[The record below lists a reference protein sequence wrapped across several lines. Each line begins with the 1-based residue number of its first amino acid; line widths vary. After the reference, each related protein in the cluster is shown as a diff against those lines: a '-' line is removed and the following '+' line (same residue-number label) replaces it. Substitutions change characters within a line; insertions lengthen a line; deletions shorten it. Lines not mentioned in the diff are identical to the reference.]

1 MRPTGRCSRPRTP
14 WPGSGTSSP
23 VAKNFTIRRTS
34 LSIPRRNRWTTPSG
48 RSKRRC
54 GMHVVNVSLGDRS
67 YDIEIGADLGLA
79 GARIQG
85 LGLGNKI
92 ALVTNPTVKKLHG
105 RRMVDGLK
113 AAGFLVLSIEVPDG
127 EQYKNLDWAN
137 AVYTALLT
145 NAFDRTSALVALGGG
160 VIGDLTGFAAATF
173 MRGVPFIQVPTT
185 LLAMVDSS
193 VGGKTGVNHPMGT
206 NMIGA
211 FYQPKKVLM
220 DLSVLKTLPKEE
232 LLAGM
237 AEVIKYG
244 VIRDA
249 AFFDYLDKN
258 REKILSL
265 DPDALTHIIRRSCE
279 IKAEVVS
286 KDEREGGL
294 RAILN
299 FGHTVGH
306 AVETAENYAMRHG
319 YTVAIGMVYAARLA
333 HKTGLCDASTPER
346 VEKLI
351 KSYGLPTDL
360 SSLSRKPSVSGLMD
374 TMQLDKKAEGG
385 KVKFVLPKKIG
396 DVVITKE
403 WDEQHLQ

>member
-1 MRPTGRCSRPRTP
+1 
-14 WPGSGTSSP
+14 
-23 VAKNFTIRRTS
+23 
-34 LSIPRRNRWTTPSG
+34 
-48 RSKRRC
+48 
-54 GMHVVNVSLGDRS
+54 MHVVNVNLGDRS
-67 YDIEIGADLGLA
+67 YDIEIGADLGQA
-79 GARIQG
+79 GKRIQG

-113 AAGFLVLSIEVPDG
+113 AAGFLVLSVEVPDG

-193 VGGKTGVNHPMGT
+193 VGGKTGVNHPMGK

-220 DLSVLKTLPKEE
+220 DLTALKTLPREE
-232 LLAGM
+232 FLAGM

-249 AFFDYLDKN
+249 AFFDYLDEN

-265 DPDALTHIIRRSCE
+265 DPEALTHIIRRSCE

-286 KDEREGGL
+286 RDEREGGL

-306 AVETAENYAMRHG
+306 AVETAENYTMRHG
-319 YTVAIGMVYAARLA
+319 YAVAIGMVYAARLA
-333 HKTGLCDASTPER
+333 HKTGLCDASVPQR

-360 SSLSRKPSVSGLMD
+360 SALSRKPSVSGLMD
-374 TMQLDKKAEGG
+374 TMQRDKKAEGG
-385 KVKFVLPKKIG
+385 KVKFVLPGKIG

-403 WDEQHLQ
+403 WDEQQLQKLLVE